1 MRHGFKRIDI
11 VAARAE
17 AGLSQTG
24 LASLLGVTQATIS
37 RWEMGAQEPSPS
49 LRQKLIALLDEAK
62 SKRAAELILAHSPF
76 KMALVRR
83 DWTVI
88 AVSSGLAGLYG
99 NDANVFREY
108 SLKEVATAEMEQIA
122 QDLYARGFFCGIP
135 GVYRLIGRGVRMDKS
150 PCTFDV
156 ITTPVSYEGSF
167 VMFNQISLVDEE
179 TYLKLR
185 RTHDLVTPL
194 K

>member
-1 MRHGFKRIDI
+1 MRHGFNRIDI

-49 LRQKLIALLDEAK
+49 LRQKLVTLLDEAK

-88 AVSSGLAGLYG
+88 AVSAGLAGLYG
-99 NDANVFREY
+99 NDINKFREF
-108 SLKEVATAEMEQIA
+108 SLREVATAEMEQIVR
-122 QDLYARGFFCGIP
+122 DLDARGFFSGTP
-135 GVYRLIGRGVRMDKS
+135 GVYRLIGRGVKMDSS

-167 VMFNQISLVDEE
+167 VMFNQINLVDEE

-185 RTHDLVTPL
+185 QTHDLVTPL